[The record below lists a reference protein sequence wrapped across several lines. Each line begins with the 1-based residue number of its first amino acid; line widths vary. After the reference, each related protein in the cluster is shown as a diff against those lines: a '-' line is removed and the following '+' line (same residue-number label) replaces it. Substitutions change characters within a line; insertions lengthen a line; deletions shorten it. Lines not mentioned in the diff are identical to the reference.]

1 MKVDLSEYERK
12 IVQKGRLYLYCA
24 GGDGSL
30 QWTNSKYDAWSS
42 KRRDKAVMV
51 AKKVGGRV
59 RTFNPITGDIH

>member
-1 MKVDLSEYERK
+1 MKVDLNEYERK

-30 QWTNSKYDAWSS
+30 QLTNSKYDAW
-42 KRRDKAVMV
+42 RNRHAEKARMV

-59 RTFNPITGDIH
+59 RTFNPITGDVY